1 MGKNIT
7 ETKEKIL
14 EALGDKKEYQ
24 VIYKFSDVF
33 ETIEAGSKEEAEQ
46 IADDR
51 VESDRYNPKHDTS
64 CYEIEVE
71 EGEEE

>member
-1 MGKNIT
+1 MKKDIT
-7 ETKEKIL
+7 ETKQKIIRAL
-14 EALGDKKEYQ
+14 EGKKEYE
-24 VIYKFSDVF
+24 VTYKFSDVF
-33 ETIEAGSKEEAEQ
+33 EIIEAGSKEEAEQ